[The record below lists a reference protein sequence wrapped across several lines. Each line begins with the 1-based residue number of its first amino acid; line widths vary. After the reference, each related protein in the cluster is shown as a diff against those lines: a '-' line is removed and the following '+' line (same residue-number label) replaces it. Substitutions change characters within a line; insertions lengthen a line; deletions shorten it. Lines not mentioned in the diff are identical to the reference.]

1 MRFFSLQ
8 RYYLPILCLLG
19 ALAALFWGLALYQSL
34 SGSTAPASIPDAD
47 TAIRTIILDPGHGGI
62 DPGASSDT
70 GVNEK
75 DINLTIAN
83 DLKPLFLAS
92 GFTVVMT
99 RETDTDLSTPGK
111 STAARKTEDLK
122 ARLALFEQTGQ
133 SLVLS
138 IHQNHFGASSSNGA
152 QMFYGSHSL
161 SQTLADSI
169 QKQIV
174 ANLQQDNTR
183 QIKPITKDVY
193 IIYHTTRPA
202 VLCECGFLSN
212 PTDAAL
218 LSDPEY
224 CKELAFCIYSGV
236 METLSGTQSAKPQ

>member
-8 RYYLPILCLLG
+8 KYYLPILCLLG
-19 ALAALFWGLALYQSL
+19 ALAALFWGIAFYQSL
-34 SGSTAPASIPDAD
+34 SKKAAPAVTSDAD
-47 TAIRTIILDPGHGGI
+47 PLIRTIILDPGHGGI

-75 DINLTIAN
+75 DINLTIAA

-92 GFTVVMT
+92 GFSVVMT
-99 RETDTDLSTPGK
+99 RSEDIDLSTPGK

-122 ARLALFEQTGQ
+122 ARLALFEQTDQ

-138 IHQNHFGASSSNGA
+138 IHQNHFDASSSNGA
-152 QMFYGSHSL
+152 QMFYGSHPF
-161 SQTLADSI
+161 SQTVADSI

-174 ANLQQDNTR
+174 LSLQQDNTR

-236 METLSGTQSAKPQ
+236 INALSQTQAIPQ